1 MQGLSGSSKEIID
14 CSQEDCNQKV
24 GKGNSLDI
32 EAKTNVSR
40 ATTTL
45 NRNKAVTPGE
55 DIGGGSRFKSAG
67 HLEEKGIDA
76 TPKELL
82 EESVHYHEV
91 ETGYSEML
99 GKLTDAYLFP
109 FSITFF
115 SIFQKLF
122 LLSFIFLQRKRS

>member
-1 MQGLSGSSKEIID
+1 M
-14 CSQEDCNQKV
+14 V

-40 ATTTL
+40 TTTTL

-55 DIGGGSRFKSAG
+55 DIGGGSRFKSAL

-76 TPKELL
+76 TREELL

-91 ETGYSEML
+91 ETGYSEMATGTDYNL
-99 GKLTDAYLFP
+99 GKLKDAYLFP

-115 SIFQKLF
+115 SIFQNLF